1 MVYKIYDISDKSDG
15 IFYDINIQMLY
26 ILTCPV
32 FLKESEC
39 LVLAEK
45 VFSAPI
51 L

>member
-1 MVYKIYDISDKSDG
+1 MVHKIYDISEKSDG
-15 IFYDINIQMLY
+15 VFYYINIQMLH

-32 FLKESEC
+32 FLKESEF
-39 LVLAEK
+39 LVLVEK